1 MKKQALFAF
10 FVCLFAVNAFS
21 TTYEVR
27 SGTLLD
33 TIAEVP
39 WANLQPG
46 DTVLIYWK
54 PTAYKEKW
62 VICRQ
67 GTETLPITVRGVLG
81 PNGERPVID
90 GNGATTPTNLNYW
103 NENRGTIKIGGA
115 NIPTD
120 TMPKYITIE
129 NLEVRGA
136 FAGYSFTRANGQTQA
151 YAQNAAPIYVEKA
164 ENLTIRNCAIT
175 DGGNGLFIA
184 SSDTDPSRNIIV
196 ESNYIYGNGNPGSAF
211 EHNNYTA
218 AIGIT
223 FQYNRFGPLR
233 AGANGNGLK
242 DRSAGLVV
250 RYNWIEGGNR
260 NLDLV
265 DGEDSVLIRNDPNY
279 HKTFVYGNVLI
290 KPDGGNN
297 QTTHYGGD
305 SGTTADYRKGTLH
318 FYNNTIVSTR
328 TGNTVIFRLSTI
340 DENCDARNNIF
351 YTTNAG
357 TSLAMLAETG
367 SLTLTNNW
375 AKTGWRNSFESPF
388 GGIVSGGSSFVI
400 GTNPG
405 FAETANQDFH
415 LASNGQA
422 VNAGTNLNGNTLPAN
437 DIVRQ
442 YVKHQSSE
450 PRPVSGVFD
459 IGAYEY
465 SAVAPLQIMTA
476 SLPNTVRVRHYDQM
490 LQAVGGSGAYVWS
503 VTLGKLPFGLFLDPS
518 TGRLYG
524 RARLKGSWTFTIS
537 AQDAQNPS
545 SIAKQFLHDHLESQ
559 LLVKLL
565 TKFAECLAKC
575 SKLVFESSNTFLKH
589 FNSII

>member
-1 MKKQALFAF
+1 VKTFSILIIVLASFCVTAQAA
-10 FVCLFAVNAFS
+10 
-21 TTYEVR
+21 TYEVKP
-27 SGTLLD
+27 GTALD

-39 WANLQPG
+39 WATLQAG

-54 PTAYKEKW
+54 ATPYKEKW

-67 GTETLPITVRGVLG
+67 GTAALPITIRGVLG

-90 GNGATTPTNLNYW
+90 GNGAITPTNLNYW

-115 NIPTD
+115 NVPAD

-164 ENLTIRNCAIT
+164 ENLTIRNCVIT
-175 DGGNGLFIA
+175 DGGNGLFIG
-184 SSDTDPSRNIIV
+184 SSDTEPSRNILV
-196 ESNYIYGNGNPGSAF
+196 EGNHIYGNGNSGSAF

-223 FQYNRFGPLR
+223 FQNNRFGPLR

-305 SGTTADYRKGTLH
+305 SGTTADYRKGTLY

-328 TGNTVIFRLSTI
+328 TGNSVIFRLSTI
-340 DENCDARNNIF
+340 DEQCDARNNIF
-351 YTTNAG
+351 YTTNSG

-367 SLTLTNNW
+367 TLTLMNNW

-388 GGIVSGGSSFVI
+388 GGSVLGGTTFVL
-400 GTNPG
+400 GTDPG
-405 FAETANQDFH
+405 FVDAANQVFH
-415 LASNGQA
+415 LVSNGQA
-422 VNAGTNLNGNTLPAN
+422 VNAGTTLNANALPAN
-437 DIVRQ
+437 DVVRQ
-442 YVKHQSSE
+442 YLKHQVGE
-450 PRPVSGVFD
+450 ARPINGALD
-459 IGAYEY
+459 IGAFEY
-465 SAVAPLQIMTA
+465 TAVAPMQIVT
-476 SLPNTVRVRHYDQM
+476 STLPDPVRMRHYDQT
-490 LQAVGGSGAYVWS
+490 LQASGGSGNYTWL
-503 VTLGKLPFGLFLDPS
+503 VTLGKLPAGIYLDAA
-518 TGRLYG
+518 TGRLSG
-524 RARLKGSWTFTIS
+524 RARLKANWSFTVTVT
-537 AQDAQNPS
+537 DAQNGS
-545 SIAKQFLHDHLESQ
+545 ATASKSFN
-559 LLVKLL
+559 VV
-565 TKFAECLAKC
+565 TRLAP
-575 SKLVFESSNTFLKH
+575 
-589 FNSII
+589 

>member
-1 MKKQALFAF
+1 MKYVLITFVFLLLAVVNSFA
-10 FVCLFAVNAFS
+10 NI
-21 TTYEVR
+21 YEVKP
-27 SGTLLD
+27 GTAMD

-39 WANLQPG
+39 WATLQAG
-46 DTVLIYWK
+46 DTVLIYWRST
-54 PTAYKEKW
+54 PYNEKW

-67 GTETLPITVRGVLG
+67 GSASQPITIRGVLG

-115 NIPTD
+115 NIPAD

-136 FAGYSFTRANGQTQA
+136 FQGYQFTRFNGQTQV

-164 ENLTIRNCAIT
+164 EDLTIRNCIIT
-175 DGGNGLFIA
+175 DGGNGLFIG
-184 SSDTDPSRNIIV
+184 SSDTDPSRNILV
-196 ESNYIYGNGNPGSAF
+196 EGNYIYGNGNSGSAF

-233 AGANGNGLK
+233 SGALGVGLK
-242 DRSAGLVV
+242 DRSAGTVI

-265 DGEDSVLIRNDPNY
+265 DGEDSILIRNDPNY

-305 SGTTADYRKGTLH
+305 SGTTADYRKGTLY

-340 DENCDARNNIF
+340 DETCDARNNIF
-351 YTTNAG
+351 YTNTGG

-367 SLTLTNNW
+367 TLNLTNNW
-375 AKTGWRNSFESPF
+375 AKSGWRNSFESPF
-388 GGIVSGGSSFVI
+388 GGVVSGGSSFII
-400 GTNPG
+400 GTSPG
-405 FAETANQDFH
+405 FADAGNQDLH
-415 LASNGQA
+415 LISSGQA
-422 VNAGTNLNGNTLPAN
+422 VNAGTILNGAVLPDN
-437 DIVRQ
+437 NLVRQ
-442 YVKHQSSE
+442 YVRHQQGE
-450 PRPVSGVFD
+450 MRPAN
-459 IGAYEY
+459 GALDLGAFEY
-465 SAVAPLQIMTA
+465 APVTPVQIATT
-476 SLPNTVRVRHYDQM
+476 SLPDAVRFRHYGQQ
-490 LQAVGGSGAYVWS
+490 LQASGGSGTYVWS
-503 VTLGKLPFGLFLDPS
+503 ISSGALPPGLWLDASAGIVRGRTRLRGTWSFTL
-518 TGRLYG
+518 T
-524 RARLKGSWTFTIS
+524 
-537 AQDAQNPS
+537 AQDAQNS
-545 SIAKQFLHDHLESQ
+545 S
-559 LLVKLL
+559 L
-565 TKFAECLAKC
+565 TSSKAFIIL
-575 SKLVFESSNTFLKH
+575 SKLYF
-589 FNSII
+589 